1 MKSTTVGVSS
11 AILKALNMELRGGF
25 CPYSLR
31 TISIMLRYA
40 TFEIIDSLEP
50 KRKGE
55 ELPSPQNL
63 NWQAAEGRRH
73 YRTGAKFHC

>member
-11 AILKALNMELRGGF
+11 AILKALSMELRGGF
-25 CPYSLR
+25 CPYSFK

-40 TFEIIDSLEP
+40 TFETTDLLEP

-55 ELPSPQNL
+55 ELPSL
-63 NWQAAEGRRH
+63 NWKTAEGRRH